1 MAMIAIP
8 LSVDTSRL
16 FREIDVDGHRDSSDH
31 VTLFCL
37 GDDININ
44 TVLDII
50 PILYEV
56 SSKIRPFEATCSKI
70 TTFPKGEKGYPVIA
84 ELKSDKLLELRE
96 KIRKLLEKNKIK
108 YDNTFKEYKP
118 HITVSWG
125 KKKPGKIKF
134 PEKAKLLITQLALYG
149 GDNADSRIFVNF
161 PFSLGVEKKAEDH
174 LLLLTN
180 WFSNLNNE
188 I

>member
-37 GDDININ
+37 GDDIN
-44 TVLDII
+44 
-50 PILYEV
+50 
-56 SSKIRPFEATCSKI
+56 
-70 TTFPKGEKGYPVIA
+70 PKGEKGYPVIA

-174 LLLLTN
+174 LLSLTN